1 MTNDMS
7 NQFGSYQGDYHVSA
21 EVNGKPSYV
30 NDAHAIWFIST
41 HNIWLMGNLAD
52 IGQSVWNPNV
62 LLSYDEFYW
71 LTVDNQWRYWNGATW
86 MPSSDISID
95 LTTDHFMY
103 YIIVKPISCQ
113 NSYSNQYLYHKVTG
127 INLCY

>member
-1 MTNDMS
+1 ML

-103 YIIVKPISCQ
+103 YMHHSEAHFLPKLFIFKLKSMYRKVM
-113 NSYSNQYLYHKVTG
+113 SN
-127 INLCY
+127 NRCY